1 MNQIDTDAL
10 LKGINSQLNT
20 DTDISK
26 AIIEFFKDE
35 WGKDE
40 NEDTHSVDLRSRLI
54 GRAVRGHSVITFL
67 QSIHVPEVPRNETLA
82 EGLDTL
88 SVSMKRHV
96 ISFMGKSREE
106 LINLFKAS
114 GEANK
119 PQTNFNLLSPK

>member
-1 MNQIDTDAL
+1 MTDTDDI
-10 LKGINSQLNT
+10 LKQLQSHVSS

-40 NEDTHSVDLRSRLI
+40 NADTHSVDLRSRLI
-54 GRAVRGHSVITFL
+54 ARAVRGHSVISFL
-67 QSIHVPEVPRNETLA
+67 QSIHIPEVPREESLA

-88 SVSMKRHV
+88 SISMKRHV
-96 ISFMGKSREE
+96 ISLTGKSREE

-114 GEANK
+114 VEANK
-119 PQTNFNLLSPK
+119 PQTNISLLSPK